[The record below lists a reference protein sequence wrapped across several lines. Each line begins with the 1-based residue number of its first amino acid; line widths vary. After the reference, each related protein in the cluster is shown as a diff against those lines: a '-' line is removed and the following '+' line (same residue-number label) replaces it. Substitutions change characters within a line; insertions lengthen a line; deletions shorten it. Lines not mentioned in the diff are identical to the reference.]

1 MRMLLAPL
9 MVVLVAA
16 NAWARDGSRG
26 FSNSDIKGN
35 YSWFAQGSSIVSD
48 PKLGTDIAFP
58 VVVIGTVFSDG
69 RGNMQGTGTVNLS
82 RPGSALTTGEK
93 VSLSLTYEVEE
104 DGTGQWSG
112 AVNPNGPPSVLG
124 SGAMVIGP
132 NDEVQVVSTQT
143 APDRVVYTTVKK
155 QHFPSG
161 GFSNATLGGAWAF
174 TCHGALVTSTET
186 PPVIEP
192 VAVIGLMTNDGHGKF
207 SASVTANTNGV
218 VTQEDFT
225 GCNSVSSDGL
235 VSATATSTDT
245 GCNSVSSDGLVSA
258 TATSTDTKPLLANL
272 SGVVDNRHE
281 FRVITT
287 DPGRFVSCAFKAQG
301 RPDEGRD
308 KRRRHA
314 R

>member
-16 NAWARDGSRG
+16 NALARDGARG

-35 YSWFAQGSSIVSD
+35 YSWFAQGSSIDSD
-48 PKLGTDIAFP
+48 THIAFP

-69 RGNMQGTGTVNLS
+69 RGNMQGTGTVNLG
-82 RPGSALTTGEK
+82 RPGSALTDGRE

-132 NDEVQVVSTQT
+132 KDEVQVVSTQT
-143 APDRVVYTTVKK
+143 DPDRVVYTTVKK
-155 QHFPSG
+155 QQFPSG

-174 TCHGALVTSTET
+174 TCHGALVTATAT
-186 PPVIEP
+186 PLTPVIVP
-192 VAVIGLMTNDGHGKF
+192 VAVIGLMTNDGHGTF
-207 SASVTANTNGV
+207 SAAVTANTNGV

-225 GCNSVSSDGL
+225 GVNSVSSDGL
-235 VSATATSTDT
+235 VSATATSTE
-245 GCNSVSSDGLVSA
+245 
-258 TATSTDTKPLLANL
+258 PLLANL

-301 RPDEGRD
+301 RPDEGQD

>member
-16 NAWARDGSRG
+16 NALARDGSRG

-35 YSWFAQGSSIVSD
+35 YSWLAQGSSIVHID
-48 PKLGTDIAFP
+48 PDTHIAFP
-58 VVVIGTVFSDG
+58 IVVIGTVFSDG
-69 RGNMQGTGTVNLS
+69 RGNMQGTGIVNRG
-82 RPGSALTTGEK
+82 RPGSELTPGQK
-93 VSLSLTYEVEE
+93 VPLSLTYEVEE

-112 AVNPNGPPSVLG
+112 AVNPDDPPSLLG

-132 NDEVQVVSTQT
+132 KDEVQVVSTQT
-143 APDRVVYTTVKK
+143 DPDRVVYTTVKK

-174 TCHGALVTSTET
+174 TCNGALVTSTEETLPT
-186 PPVIEP
+186 PVTVP
-192 VAVIGLMTNDGHGKF
+192 VAVIGLMTNDGHGTF
-207 SASVTANTNGV
+207 SAAVTANTNGV

-225 GCNSVSSDGL
+225 GVNRVSSDGL

-245 GCNSVSSDGLVSA
+245 E
-258 TATSTDTKPLLANL
+258 PLLTNL

-301 RPDEGRD
+301 RPDEGQD